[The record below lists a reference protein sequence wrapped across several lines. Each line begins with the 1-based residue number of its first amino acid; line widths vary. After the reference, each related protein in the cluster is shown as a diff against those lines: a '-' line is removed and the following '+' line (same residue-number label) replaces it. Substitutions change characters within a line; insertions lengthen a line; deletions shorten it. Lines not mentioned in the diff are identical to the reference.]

1 VTEAFIF
8 VNCFLAMAGAV
19 EGVARMTEGV
29 SGAYVTTGIY
39 DVILKIKV
47 PDDNLK
53 DVIQKVKGIPGVAA
67 MITSIITK

>member
-1 VTEAFIF
+1 
-8 VNCFLAMAGAV
+8 MAGAV
-19 EGVARMTEGV
+19 EGMARMTEGV

-67 MITSIITK
+67 MIISIITK